1 MDEGGLDLDLRE
13 RPIRTIRNALTE
25 GRTGNY
31 CIYRR
36 DEYGNPHHQINWE
49 TIERVYACA
58 IYVSPPDYSRRLIVV
73 PGAVISYVHDGAR
86 SYCTVY
92 GEEILLKKL
101 GPFSEIYVY
110 SIPPIGWLPNDVNFA
125 RAVCMR

>member
-1 MDEGGLDLDLRE
+1 MDSLDLDLRE
-13 RPIRTIRNALTE
+13 RLIRIIRNALTE

-31 CIYRR
+31 CIRYR
-36 DEYGNPHHQINWE
+36 DEFGNPHHEINWE
-49 TIERVYACA
+49 AIERVYACA

-86 SYCTVY
+86 SYCAVY
-92 GEEILLKKL
+92 GEEILLEL
-101 GPFSEIYVY
+101 RRFGPFSEIYVY
-110 SIPPIGWLPNDVNFA
+110 NVPPIDWPPNRVDFA